1 VVVPKGNAL
10 GDFLRARR
18 DQVRPEDVG
27 LVPGGHRRAPGL
39 RREELAMLAGI
50 SAEYYLRLER
60 GRARH
65 PSPQILDALARALHL
80 DVKATNHLYAL
91 AGPSER
97 DTGEV
102 DAGFRPLAQLVDQFL
117 MPAIVANRYLDV
129 TAANP
134 LARALSPEFTPGQNF
149 MCWRLLDPA
158 ARELYVDWD
167 EATDSAV
174 SGFREFS
181 GLCPAGDPR
190 LKRMLTELS
199 TASPRFSEL
208 WGQANVGYHRWGI
221 HHMRHPHVGELRLY
235 RNRLN
240 APGPSGDHVIMY
252 SAEPGSPSATALEE
266 LRSLSA
272 REVDR
277 TSASAAGPD

>member
-1 VVVPKGNAL
+1 MVPKGNAL

-60 GRARH
+60 GRAQH
-65 PSPQILDALARALHL
+65 PSPQILEALARALQL
-80 DVKATNHLYAL
+80 DGKATRHLYDL
-91 AGPSER
+91 AGPTRPDSGVLE
-97 DTGEV
+97 
-102 DAGFRPLAQLVDQFL
+102 AGVRPLAELVDQFL

-129 TAANP
+129 VAANP

-149 MCWRLLDPA
+149 MCWRLLAPF
-158 ARELYVDWD
+158 ARELYVDWN

-190 LKRMLTELS
+190 LKTMLTELS
-199 TASPRFSEL
+199 AASARFSEL
-208 WGQANVGYHRWGI
+208 WDRANVGYHRGGI
-221 HHMRHPHVGELRLY
+221 HHIRHPQVGELRLY

-240 APGPSGDHVIMY
+240 APGLSGDHVIMY
-252 SAEPGSPSATALEE
+252 PAEPGSPSAMALEE
-266 LRSLSA
+266 LRSLSM
-272 REVDR
+272 RDR
-277 TSASAAGPD
+277 GPTGASAAPSD